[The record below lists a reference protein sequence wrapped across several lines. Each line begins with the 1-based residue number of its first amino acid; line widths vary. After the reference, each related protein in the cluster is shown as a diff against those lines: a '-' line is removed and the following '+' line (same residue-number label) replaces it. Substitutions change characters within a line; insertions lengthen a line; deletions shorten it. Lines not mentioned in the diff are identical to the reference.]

1 MTKVSVIIPV
11 HNTEKYL
18 KDCLNSVL
26 NQTMTDI
33 EVIAI
38 NDHSTDASMAIL
50 KFYQKLYPTKL
61 KVIDMKEK
69 YGVSSAR
76 NEGLKIA
83 QGEFI
88 GFVDSDDFISLIKE
102 RG

>member
-69 YGVSSAR
+69 Y
-76 NEGLKIA
+76 EQI
-83 QGEFI
+83 
-88 GFVDSDDFISLIKE
+88 
-102 RG
+102 